1 MVEYETKSVLKD
13 GERKT
18 KISFREKT
26 FWKDEKKIDSANL
39 ENLYETD
46 HKLYVTSSPHVTSK
60 TTTQKIM
67 LDVVIAL
74 LLPTIAS
81 VVLFGLKAFILIASC
96 VLGAVVAEWGF
107 QKIIKQKVTISDL
120 SAVVTGLLLAL
131 SLPTT
136 VTWWQG
142 VLGSIIAVVV
152 VKGLF
157 GGIGKNFANP
167 AVTARIIL
175 LISFGATV
183 AGSAYP
189 TITDVTAQATPLVI
203 LKQYHG
209 LLPEIWQMLVGLR
222 GGAIGEGCIIALLI
236 GGIYLMVRKVISWHT
251 PVVFIGMV
259 FILTAIIY
267 KDLEIAL
274 YEVLSGGLVLSAIFM
289 ATDYATTP
297 ARPLGKVIFAIGC
310 ALITV
315 AIRVWGNLP
324 GGVSYS
330 ILFMNI
336 LTPYIEK
343 LVEKRPIGGN
353 K

>member
-1 MVEYETKSVLKD
+1 MVEYEKKSVLKD

-18 KISFREKT
+18 KISFRDKT
-26 FWKDEKKIDSANL
+26 FWKESKYVDSDH
-39 ENLYETD
+39 LYEMD

-67 LDVVIAL
+67 LDVLIAL

-81 VVLFGLKAFILIASC
+81 IVLFGLNAFILVASC
-96 VLGAVVAEWGF
+96 VISAVVSEWGF
-107 QKIIKQKVTISDL
+107 QKITKQKITINDL

-131 SLPTT
+131 SLPST

-142 VLGSIIAVVV
+142 ALGSIIAIVV

-175 LISFGATV
+175 LISFGASV
-183 AGSAYP
+183 AASVYP
-189 TITDVTAQATPLVI
+189 TITDVTAKATPLVI

-222 GGAIGEGCIIALLI
+222 GGAIGEGCVIALVV
-236 GGIYLMVRKVISWHT
+236 GGIYLMIRKVISWHT
-251 PVVFIGMV
+251 PVVYIGLV

-267 KDLEIAL
+267 KDVEIAL
-274 YEVLSGGLVLSAIFM
+274 YEVLSGGLILAAFFM

-297 ARPLGKVIFAIGC
+297 SRPWGKVIFAIGC

-315 AIRVWGNLP
+315 VIRVWGNLP
-324 GGVSYS
+324 GGVSYA

-343 LVEKRPIGGN
+343 WVEKRPLGGN

>member
-1 MVEYETKSVLKD
+1 MVEYEKKSIVKD

-18 KISFREKT
+18 QISFRDKS
-26 FWKDEKKIDSANL
+26 FWKESTYVDADQ
-39 ENLYETD
+39 LYELD
-46 HKLYVTSSPHVTSK
+46 HKLYVTSSPHVISK
-60 TTTQKIM
+60 ATTQKIM
-67 LDVVIAL
+67 LDVILAL

-81 VVLFGLKAFILIASC
+81 IVLFGLQAFILVASC
-96 VLGAVVAEWGF
+96 VISAVVSEWGF
-107 QKIIKQKVTISDL
+107 QKITKQKVTICDL

-131 SLPTT
+131 SLPAT

-142 VLGSIIAVVV
+142 ALGSIIAIVV

-175 LISFGATV
+175 LISFGASV
-183 AGSAYP
+183 AASAYP
-189 TITDVTAQATPLVI
+189 TITDVTAKATPLVI

-209 LLPEIWQMLVGLR
+209 LLPEIGQMLVGLR
-222 GGAIGEGCIIALLI
+222 GGAIGEGCILALLI
-236 GGIYLMVRKVISWHT
+236 GGIYLMIKKVISWHT
-251 PVVFIGMV
+251 PVVYIGLV
-259 FILTAIIY
+259 FLLTAIIY
-267 KDLEIAL
+267 QDVEIAL
-274 YEVLSGGLVLSAIFM
+274 YEVLSGGLVLAAFFM

-297 ARPLGKVIFAIGC
+297 SRPWGKVIFATGC

-315 AIRVWGNLP
+315 VIRVWGNLP

-343 LVEKRPIGGN
+343 WVEKRPLGGN